1 MNASPEDMEIFLVFY
16 LSLSFF
22 FFFSFYLVSH
32 KQEFDSYENTPYKL
46 DILKAIHWLACLSVY
61 LTVHSHSSHNNRVCE
76 LLLEEFIVKGNE
88 TINLQAV
95 C

>member
-1 MNASPEDMEIFLVFY
+1 MLLLKIWRFFWCFIFLY
-16 LSLSFF
+16 IF